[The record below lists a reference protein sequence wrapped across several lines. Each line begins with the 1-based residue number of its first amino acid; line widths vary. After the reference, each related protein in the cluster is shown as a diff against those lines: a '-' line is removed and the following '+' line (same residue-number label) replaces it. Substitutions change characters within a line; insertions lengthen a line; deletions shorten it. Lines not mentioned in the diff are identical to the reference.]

1 MTTNPLTRLQTLA
14 AAAALALG
22 AAAPAAFAGTTTVHI
37 AGDNGTAKVG
47 SFTGTATYDDATDVL
62 TLVLQ
67 NTTAGS
73 GGAAITGVAFD
84 VKGAATAAYQDGD
97 NASTKRVDEDP
108 FDDARGRSKKPKL
121 IKAKPLGNY
130 EAGAALDGKFAR
142 KAKAGRGAAAGA
154 SQTFT
159 FHVAGPGAGDLT
171 AADFFASPSPLIVS
185 FGGFGKKA
193 KGVDL
198 VGSRVVPE
206 QITVAPTSNELPGSD
221 IVRPTSPGTV
231 IVPTGGGGNLPQGPL
246 FPIPEIN
253 NPKPQENGPG
263 SNIDT
268 GNGGGGAGPVA
279 VPLPPAVW
287 TALTTIGA
295 TGLVGGARR
304 RLKAWR
310 GE

>member
-1 MTTNPLTRLQTLA
+1 MTINPLTRLQTLA
-14 AAAALALG
+14 AAAALTLG
-22 AAAPAAFAGTTTVHI
+22 AAPAALAGTTTVHI

-47 SFTGTATYDDATDVL
+47 SFTGTVTYDDAADVL

-67 NTTAGS
+67 NTTAGT

-84 VKGAATAAYQDGD
+84 VKGTATAAYQDGD
-97 NASTKRVDEDP
+97 NASTKRVDEDA

-171 AADFFASPSPLIVS
+171 AADFIADSSPLIVS
-185 FGGFGKKA
+185 FGGFGKRA

-206 QITVAPTSNELPGSD
+206 QITVTPTSNDLPGSD
-221 IVRPTSPGTV
+221 IVRPTSPGIV
-231 IVPTGGGGNLPQGPL
+231 IIPTGGGGNLPQGPL
-246 FPIPEIN
+246 FPAPEIN
-253 NPKPQENGPG
+253 SPKPPETGP
-263 SNIDT
+263 NIDAD
-268 GNGGGGAGPVA
+268 NGAGGAGPVA